1 MDKQREAHA
10 FSRNHLVHMSLSAG
24 EFCYSEKQVVDE
36 SRNVLGS
43 SRSLIKA

>member
-10 FSRNHLVHMSLSAG
+10 FSRNHLHMSLSAG